1 MSADESAGP
10 APAPETGHNDQV
22 GQPHSAAE
30 GKVAEAEAVAARIS
44 TQDAPRGT
52 LGPRFNWRS
61 PFMIGMTAAG
71 GAAIT
76 VGLILV
82 VMQAG
87 SVLILIGV
95 ALFLAVGMEPAVS
108 WLVRHGFPR
117 WAAVITVLLVITFG
131 VVAFGVAAGAALV
144 TQGEQLANQLPT
156 YLQQAQDRESFIGHL
171 NDQFQLQAK
180 LQAFLNSSGADLAAG
195 VLGAGE
201 VVFGALANSLVVAV
215 LTIYFLADLPRIRAL
230 GYRFV
235 PHARRPRAI
244 LIGDDILAKIGGYVL
259 GNVVVSVIAA
269 VLTFMWL
276 VGFGVPYPF
285 LLSILVALLDL
296 VPVVG
301 STIAGLIVSLVA
313 LTVSLPTCLL
323 TVGFFVVYRFFEDY
337 VLVPKLIGRAVEVPA
352 LVTVVAVLIGAAL
365 LGVVGALVAIPV
377 AAAVVLIAN
386 EIWFPR
392 LDEGQPTP
400 APGPSGDRRRRHL
413 PRLRRP
419 ATATS
424 EKRGP
429 FPVIEHTPALP
440 E

>member
-61 PFMIGMTAAG
+61 PFMIGMTATG

-76 VGLILV
+76 VGLIVV

-131 VVAFGVAAGAALV
+131 VVVFGVAAGAALV
-144 TQGEQLANQLPT
+144 IQGEQLANQLPT
-156 YLQQAQDRESFIGHL
+156 YLQQAQDHESFIGHL

-201 VVFGALANSLVVAV
+201 VVFAV

-244 LIGDDILAKIGGYVL
+244 LIGDDILAKIGAYVL
-259 GNVVVSVIAA
+259 GNLAISVIAA

-276 VGFGVPYPF
+276 VGFGVPYAF
-285 LLSILVALLDL
+285 LLSVLVALLDL

-301 STIAGLIVSLVA
+301 STIAGIVVALVA

-400 APGPSGDRRRRHL
+400 EPGPAGDRRRRHL

-419 ATATS
+419 ASATS
-424 EKRGP
+424 TEMAP
-429 FPVIEHTPALP
+429 FWV
-440 E
+440 

>member
-1 MSADESAGP
+1 
-10 APAPETGHNDQV
+10 
-22 GQPHSAAE
+22 
-30 GKVAEAEAVAARIS
+30 
-44 TQDAPRGT
+44 
-52 LGPRFNWRS
+52 
-61 PFMIGMTAAG
+61 MIGMTATG

-195 VLGAGE
+195 LLGAGE

-301 STIAGLIVSLVA
+301 STIAGLIVALVA

>member
-1 MSADESAGP
+1 MSVDESAGP
-10 APAPETGHNDQV
+10 APAPETGHNDLV

-44 TQDAPRGT
+44 TEDAPRGT

-61 PFMIGMTAAG
+61 PFLIGMTATG

-76 VGLILV
+76 VALIVV
-82 VMQAG
+82 VMQVG

-95 ALFLAVGMEPAVS
+95 ALFLAVGMEPAVA

-117 WAAVITVLLVITFG
+117 WAAVVTVLLVIAFG
-131 VVAFGVAAGAALV
+131 VAAFAVAAGAALV
-144 TQGEQLANQLPT
+144 SQGEQLANQLPT
-156 YLQQAQDRESFIGHL
+156 YLQQAQDHESFIGQL

-201 VVFGALANSLVVAV
+201 VVFGVLADSLVVAV

-244 LIGDDILAKIGGYVL
+244 LIGDDILSKIGGYVL
-259 GNVVVSVIAA
+259 GNVVVSVITA
-269 VLTFMWL
+269 VLTFVWL
-276 VGFGVPYPF
+276 LSFGVPYAF
-285 LLSILVALLDL
+285 LLSVLVALLDL
-296 VPVVG
+296 LPVVG
-301 STIAGLIVSLVA
+301 STVAGIIVALVA

-323 TVGFFVVYRFFEDY
+323 TIGFFVVYRFFEDY
-337 VLVPKLIGRAVEVPA
+337 VLVPKLIGKAVEVPA

-365 LGVVGALVAIPV
+365 LGVVGALVAIP
-377 AAAVVLIAN
+377 AAAALVLIAK

-392 LDEGQPTP
+392 LDQGQPAP
-400 APGPSGDRRRRHL
+400 EPGPVGDRRRRRRL

-419 ATATS
+419 ASATS
-424 EKRGP
+424 
-429 FPVIEHTPALP
+429 
-440 E
+440 